1 MRLTQIEN
9 VKDGNILGKTLYDG
23 EGRVLLAS
31 GSMLTQPIIDK
42 IKSLSIYTLYIEDE
56 YSEAIIEDVIKPEI
70 RRNAIKMVRNSFYK
84 LSKYNSKENY
94 TGRNLYKESEE
105 DFKSIYYIATEI
117 IEEILS
123 QKNVMIGLVD
133 IKSFDDY
140 TYQHSVNV
148 AVIALIIGIKLKFHK
163 YELFDLCIG
172 ALLHDVG
179 KMFIPNEILN
189 KKGPLTED
197 EFKIMKEHT
206 VKGYDYLKGFYE
218 ISVPARIISLQ
229 HHERLGGQ
237 GYPEGRLGDKIS
249 ILSRIVAVADVYDA
263 MTSDRVYRRAI
274 QANEALEYIMANS
287 GTKFDYKVVQAFS
300 KSVIPY
306 PEGSIVRLSNDD
318 IAVVIKINEDLPLR
332 PDIKIIYSEDDSRV
346 DEVVKLIEENSIVI
360 KCIEENVPEKNK
372 N

>member
-1 MRLTQIEN
+1 MKQIEN
-9 VKDGNILGKTLYDG
+9 VKEGSILGKTLYDG
-23 EGRVLLAS
+23 EGRVLLTR
-31 GSMLTQPIIDK
+31 GSVLTQAIIDK
-42 IKSLSIYTLYIEDE
+42 IKSINIYTIYIEDE

-70 RRNAIKMVRNSFYK
+70 RRTAIKMVRNTFYR
-84 LSKYNSKENY
+84 LNKYNNKENY
-94 TGRNLYKESEE
+94 TGRNLYKESEQ

-148 AVIALIIGIKLKFHK
+148 AVISLIIGIKLKFHK

-179 KMFIPNEILN
+179 KMFIPSEILN
-189 KKGPLTED
+189 KKGELTEE

-206 VKGYDYLKGFYE
+206 VRGYDYLKGLYE

-229 HHERLGGQ
+229 HHERAGGQ
-237 GYPEGRLGDKIS
+237 GYPEGRSGERIS

-274 QANEALEYIMANS
+274 APNEALEYIMANS
-287 GTKFDYKVVQAFS
+287 GSKFDYKVVQAFS

-306 PEGSIVRLSNDD
+306 PEGSIVRLSNNE
-318 IAVVIKINEDLPLR
+318 IGVVTKIHEDFPLR
-332 PDIKIIYSEDDSRV
+332 PEIKIIYSEDDSRV
-346 DEVVKLIEENSIVI
+346 DEVINLLEQNSLVI
-360 KCIEENVPEKNK
+360 MAIEENVPEKNRS
-372 N
+372 